1 MPSFQSIVPP
11 IIEQLSSDTS
21 VVIGTDSLILVC
33 LATGYP
39 IPSINWFKNN
49 IPFNSDMD
57 TGRIDTIEFSN
68 QARNESLN
76 EVLVRSGFIHNET
89 IQELL
94 HLYTDISINDI
105 TQLGD
110 LGVASFIRFFS
121 ISREDE
127 GSYRCNASN
136 ELKVQLRIVSQ
147 PIWVTIIGKH

>member
-1 MPSFQSIVPP
+1 MPP

-21 VVIGTDSLILVC
+21 VVVGTDSLILVC

-49 IPFNSDMD
+49 VPFNSNMD
-57 TGRIDTIEFSN
+57 TSFNGRINIIEFSN

-76 EVLVRSGFIHNET
+76 EVLIHSGFTHNET
-89 IQELL
+89 IQEFL

-110 LGVASFIRFFS
+110 LGVASFIRFSS

>member
-21 VVIGTDSLILVC
+21 IVIGADSLILVC

-39 IPSINWFKNN
+39 IPSISWLKNN
-49 IPFNSDMD
+49 VSFN
-57 TGRIDTIEFSN
+57 IDTDTSSIIEFSN
-68 QARNESLN
+68 QTRNESLN

-89 IQELL
+89 IQEFL

-110 LGVASFIRFFS
+110 LGVASFVRFLS

>member
-1 MPSFQSIVPP
+1 
-11 IIEQLSSDTS
+11 
-21 VVIGTDSLILVC
+21 
-33 LATGYP
+33 
-39 IPSINWFKNN
+39 
-49 IPFNSDMD
+49 MD